1 MVVPASGEITLL
13 KVHKEKTTNAYGDFV
28 PSIPA
33 TAGTELYPSSFGNAP
48 STYNNTSLED
58 ESEIPPFGGT
68 INMDNPSANRPDGSA
83 PDQLSEFYSYD
94 HDFTDP
100 GGGGGGGTGKK
111 PGGGPCFMGDTLI
124 RMADGSTKRIDEIQ
138 IGDSVVVVSGSWPE
152 AHPTGS
158 DWTRMETFL
167 WSFSSGWSGS
177 FSDTNI
183 SYSTSSV
190 TQVVSES
197 FSAHEQFELWE
208 NDTTKNSWEDGY
220 TNNYKIIK
228 ASYGHPFLIRP
239 KYKDG
244 RSGERNDNDDGY
256 LCWKMS
262 RAIGKG
268 DQMYISGSGF
278 VTIKSRKFIGGISG
292 SGYES
297 LEDWNTMYTFRCE
310 ENEAWIA
317 NDIVVRET

>member
-28 PSIPA
+28 PSIPGTAA
-33 TAGTELYPSSFGNAP
+33 TDLYPSSFGNAP
-48 STYNNTSLED
+48 PAYNNTPLEN
-58 ESEIPPFGGT
+58 ESDIPPFGGS
-68 INMDNPSANRPDGSA
+68 INMFNPSSNRPDGSA
-83 PDQLSEFYSYD
+83 PDALSEFYSYD
-94 HDFTDP
+94 HDAVDPNPP
-100 GGGGGGGTGKK
+100 GGGGKK
-111 PGGGPCFMGDTLI
+111 PGGPCFMGDTLI
-124 RMADGSTKRIDEIQ
+124 RMADGSTKRIDEIEV
-138 IGDSVVVVSGSWPE
+138 GDNVVVVSGSWPE

-183 SYSTSSV
+183 SYSTSLVS
-190 TQVVSES
+190 QVQSSS
-197 FSAHEQFELWE
+197 FSHHERFEMWE
-208 NDTTKNSWEDGY
+208 TDTTKNTWEDGY
-220 TNNYKIIK
+220 TNNYRIIN

-244 RSGERNDNDDGY
+244 RCGERNDNDDGY

-268 DQMYISGSGF
+268 DQMYLSGSGF
-278 VTIKSRKFIGGISG
+278 ITIKDRKFIGGISG

-297 LEDWNTMYTFRCE
+297 LEEWNTMYTFRCE
-310 ENEAWIA
+310 ENQAWIA
-317 NDIVVRET
+317 NDIIVRET

>member
-1 MVVPASGEITLL
+1 MVVPSSGEITLL
-13 KVHKEKTTNAYGDFV
+13 KVHKEKETNAYGDFV
-28 PSIPA
+28 PSIPS

-48 STYNNTSLED
+48 TTYDNTSLED

-68 INMDNPSANRPDGSA
+68 INMNNPSSNRPDGSA
-83 PDQLSEFYSYD
+83 PDALSEFYSYD
-94 HDFTDP
+94 HDASS
-100 GGGGGGGTGKK
+100 GGGGGDPRGGR
-111 PGGGPCFMGDTLI
+111 CFMVDSKI
-124 RMADGSTKRIDEIQ
+124 RMADGTTKNIEDIQVGDE
-138 IGDSVVVVSGSWPE
+138 VVVVSGSWPE

-197 FSAHEQFELWE
+197 FSSYEQFEMWE
-208 NDTTKNSWEDGY
+208 NDTTKNTWEDGY
-220 TNNYKIIK
+220 TNNYRMIK
-228 ASYGHPFLIRP
+228 SSFGHSFLIRP

-244 RSGERNDNDDGY
+244 RCGERNDNDDGY
-256 LCWKMS
+256 LCWKLS
-262 RAIGKG
+262 RQIGKG
-268 DQMYISGSGF
+268 DQMYLSGSGF

-292 SGYES
+292 SGH
-297 LEDWNTMYTFRCE
+297 EDWNTMYTFRCE
-310 ENEAWIA
+310 ENQAWIA
-317 NDIVVRET
+317 NDIIVRET